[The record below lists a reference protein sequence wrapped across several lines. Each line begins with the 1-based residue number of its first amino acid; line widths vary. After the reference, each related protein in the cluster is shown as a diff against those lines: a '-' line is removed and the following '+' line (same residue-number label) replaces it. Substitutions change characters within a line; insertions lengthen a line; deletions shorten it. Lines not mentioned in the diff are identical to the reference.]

1 MGAGNF
7 SLNLSLNSLPP
18 NSKPKTISPTPREY
32 TLRFL
37 TFCNT
42 ATVLC
47 NTVNTGCY
55 IKQQPLN
62 RQSSVLTHTSH
73 PSSGHFQLTV
83 LRLKSLSLQLS
94 PLGVIFTQLY
104 NFVVVIPTQQSY
116 TTVFFATLMSQ
127 CRIVKFRRVTMK
139 LNPEHQERTM
149 GYISIII

>member
-18 NSKPKTISPTPREY
+18 NSKPKTISPTPMEH

-47 NTVNTGCY
+47 NTVNTGGY
-55 IKQQPLN
+55 IRQQPLN
-62 RQSSVLTHTSH
+62 RQSSALIHTSL
-73 PSSGHFQLTV
+73 PSSGCFQFTL
-83 LRLKSLSLQLS
+83 LRLKSLSSQLS
-94 PLGVIFTQLY
+94 PLGVTFTQLY
-104 NFVVVIPTQQSY
+104 NFVVVISNQQSY
-116 TTVFFATLMSQ
+116 ITVFFATLMSQ
-127 CRIVKFRRVTMK
+127 CRIVKFRTVTLK
-139 LNPEHQERTM
+139 LSTEHQERTM

>member
-18 NSKPKTISPTPREY
+18 SSKPKTISPTPREH

-55 IKQQPLN
+55 IKQEPLN
-62 RQSSVLTHTSH
+62 RQRQSSALIHTSH
-73 PSSGHFQLTV
+73 PISGHFQLKV

-94 PLGVIFTQLY
+94 PIRSHFYPVIQLGSCNPYLTILDYSVLCYANISMQ
-104 NFVVVIPTQQSY
+104 NGKIQKS
-116 TTVFFATLMSQ
+116 
-127 CRIVKFRRVTMK
+127 
-139 LNPEHQERTM
+139 NPEAE
-149 GYISIII
+149 S